1 MKRPLETT
9 LSLFSSLF
17 TPGAHHFKNEEIR
30 DVHYYNSFEEVLGKQ
45 SLSLQYDTTWLFR
58 IIIIVEKR
66 IGPK

>member
-1 MKRPLETT
+1 MMKRPLETT
-9 LSLFSSLF
+9 LSLFSLHSRCTSL
-17 TPGAHHFKNEEIR
+17 NEEIR